1 MSHPAPQGDGRISRV
16 HNMALCTEIG
26 ERLGASLDDMP
37 AEVPEH
43 LRLLMAR
50 FRDET
55 AAVQADPG
63 A

>member
-16 HNMALCTEIG
+16 HNMALCAEIG
-26 ERLGASLDDMP
+26 DRLGASLDHVV

-43 LRLLMAR
+43 LQLLLAR

-55 AAVQADPG
+55 AAVQPDAGP
-63 A
+63 